1 MSQRNIR
8 IDTLRGAACILLVSF
23 HLVGSGPTSGLKLDE
38 SDPLILANAVFAY
51 LRMPLFSFL
60 SGYVY
65 AWHPYRRDAA
75 AFIRGKAR
83 RLLIPMF
90 VVGTLFA
97 ILQTI
102 TPGTN
107 AGAYDWSMLHILP
120 VSHFWFLESLFL
132 IFVVIAALEHFAAM
146 ATEHGFALVFFV
158 AAVVHVAQPLPVH
171 FGLLGATYLFPF
183 VLLGV
188 WCNRFGE
195 RRSGSTQLSVGLSLS
210 LLGIAYSAFVAQAM
224 PLRSSAPA
232 LAIGLG
238 TCVALLRLKRE
249 SAWLAWIGHHSF
261 AIYLFHTVFTG
272 ASRILLTSAGV
283 SAIWVLVL
291 VGMLAGTLLPI
302 ATELGLRR
310 VPVLGRWVLGES
322 KPKPSLRADAT
333 Q

>member
-8 IDTLRGAACILLVSF
+8 IDTLRGAACILLVAY
-23 HLVGSGPTSGLKLDE
+23 HLVGSGPTLGLRLDE
-38 SDPLILANAVFAY
+38 SHPLVLANAVFSY

-65 AWHPYRRDAA
+65 AWHPYRHDGA

-107 AGAYDWSMLHILP
+107 AGPYNWSMLHILP
-120 VSHFWFLESLFL
+120 VAHYWFLESLFV
-132 IFVVIAALEHFAAM
+132 IFVVIAALEHFGAM
-146 ATEHGFALVFFV
+146 STERGFALVFFA
-158 AAVVHVAQPLPVH
+158 AAVLHVLRPLPVH
-171 FGLLGATYLFPF
+171 FGLLGATYLLPF

-195 RRSGSTQLSVGLSLS
+195 HGSGSTQLSVGLSLS
-210 LLGIAYSAFVAQAM
+210 LLGIAYSAFVVQAM
-224 PLRSSAPA
+224 PPRISTPA

-238 TCVALLRLKRE
+238 TCLVVLRLRRE
-249 SAWLAWIGHHSF
+249 SPWLAWVGHHSF
-261 AIYLFHTVFTG
+261 AIYLFHTVFTA

-283 SAIWVLVL
+283 SAIWILVL
-291 VGMLAGTLLPI
+291 IGMLAGTLLPI
-302 ATELGLRR
+302 ATELFLRR
-310 VPVLGRWVLGES
+310 MPVVGRWVLGES
-322 KPKPSLRADAT
+322 KPKPALGADARH
-333 Q
+333 